1 MRWWIDGAVGQFR
14 TSASIVWLMP
24 TGRIGMAIS
33 KKIEHSTMR
42 GGRLGNNY
50 GIWRQE

>member
-1 MRWWIDGAVGQFR
+1 MGQFL

-24 TGRIGMAIS
+24 TGRIVMAIS
-33 KKIEHSTMR
+33 KKKIERSTRR

>member
-33 KKIEHSTMR
+33 KKNRALDDAWGAI
-42 GGRLGNNY
+42 GK
-50 GIWRQE
+50 